1 MKIALLGFGKTG
13 KMCEQAAQARGHT
26 IVGTITST
34 TPPSTLDQII
44 LPADVL
50 IDFSHPEAVGR
61 HIELAAKHRKN
72 LVIGTTGWYEQLPGL
87 KETIEKAG
95 IGCLYAPN
103 FSMGVALFNALLA
116 KAAAL
121 FTKEHGYAISAFEIH
136 HEKKADA
143 PSGTAKTLAATIEHT
158 GGQSVPISSVRVGT
172 IPGIHTFLF
181 NSPHDTI
188 TLTHTA
194 HNRQSYA
201 EGAVAA
207 AEWISTRTGLFTFK
221 DFFAKELL

>member
-1 MKIALLGFGKTG
+1 MKIVLLGFGKTG
-13 KMCEQAAQARGHT
+13 KLCEQTAQTRGHT

-34 TPPSTLDQII
+34 TPPSTLDQVI

-50 IDFSHPEAVGR
+50 IDFSHPEAVKD
-61 HIELAAKHRKN
+61 HIELAVKN
-72 LVIGTTGWYEQLPGL
+72 KKNIVIGTTGWYDHLPTL
-87 KETIEKAG
+87 KTMIETAG

-103 FSMGVALFNALLA
+103 FSIGVALFNTLLA
-116 KAAAL
+116 KAASL
-121 FTKEHGYAISAFEIH
+121 YTKELGYAVSAYEIH
-136 HEKKADA
+136 HEKKVDA
-143 PSGTAKTLAATIEHT
+143 PSGTAKTLAATIEHAC
-158 GGQSVPISSVRVGT
+158 GQSVPISSVRVGT

-201 EGAVAA
+201 EGAVVA
-207 AEWISTRTGLFTFK
+207 AEWLSTRRGLFTFE